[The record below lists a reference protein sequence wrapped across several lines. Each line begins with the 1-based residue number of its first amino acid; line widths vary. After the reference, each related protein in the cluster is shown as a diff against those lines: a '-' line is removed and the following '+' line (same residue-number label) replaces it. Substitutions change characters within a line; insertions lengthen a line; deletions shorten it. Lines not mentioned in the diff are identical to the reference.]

1 RSGSV
6 AVAHLPR
13 PPLTA
18 ALVIPVTAVL
28 MDDGQAYVFHV
39 RNELLERVAV
49 DLGERVDQ
57 QQVIV
62 AGLSTGDPVVVR
74 DVAAL
79 SDGQAVV
86 SEMSVPG
93 QQD

>member
-1 RSGSV
+1 
-6 AVAHLPR
+6 
-13 PPLTA
+13 
-18 ALVIPVTAVL
+18 
-28 MDDGQAYVFHV
+28 
-39 RNELLERVAV
+39 
-49 DLGERVDQ
+49 
-57 QQVIV
+57 V
-62 AGLSTGDPVVVR
+62 AGLSPGEPVVVR